1 MHDPVVSSFA
11 VRLRDVLGTL
21 ETAAILDAAETRMR
35 GLGEQL
41 QFACLALP
49 CDEAFVAL
57 EVATLGRL
65 SVPGVANAE
74 EFRVE
79 ERQLMPSGTPFAYLL
94 GGGAGFATDLEAG
107 DPLLV
112 ELGPLLR
119 SSPRH
124 AAFVPISVGG
134 SVLGGVALLRG
145 EASFGDADLSM
156 AERLGTVL
164 SLTVESYRTERV
176 LLSLFA
182 RLLPDL
188 CAGDAPTDFSAA
200 LGRYIHQLRVSP
212 VYRQRLELAETIG
225 RIAAGGAAETRL
237 VVDVLARF
245 DGYLRQLTGANGAD
259 EANDE
264 LLTDELYG

>member
-1 MHDPVVSSFA
+1 MQDKVVSSFA

-21 ETAAILDAAETRMR
+21 ETAAILDAAETRVR

-49 CDEAFVAL
+49 CEEAFVAL
-57 EVATLGRL
+57 EVSTLGRL
-65 SVPGVANAE
+65 SVPGVASAE
-74 EFRVE
+74 DWRPGD
-79 ERQLMPSGTPFAYLL
+79 RQLMPSGTPFAYLL
-94 GGGAGFATDLEAG
+94 GGGASFATELEEG

-112 ELGPLLR
+112 ALGPALL
-119 SSPRH
+119 SAPRF
-124 AAFVPISVGG
+124 AAFVPIRVGG
-134 SVLGGVALLRG
+134 AVLGGAALLRST
-145 EASFGDADLSM
+145 ESFGDAALAM

-188 CAGDAPTDFSAA
+188 CAADAPTDFSTA
-200 LGRYIHQLRVSP
+200 LSRYIHQLRVSP

-225 RIAAGGAAETRL
+225 RVAAAGAAETRL
-237 VVDVLARF
+237 VVDVLARV
-245 DGYLRQLTGANGAD
+245 DTYLRELTGAGSDAGEGD
-259 EANDE
+259 D